1 MSWMCGAA
9 QHLEA
14 ARFLADIFALRRVRR
29 ADDDQELRGFEC
41 SKGLRDFIEIGN
53 LQLKSRRFGKGRCFT
68 SARVRRAST
77 EGRRWA
83 RAAPNKRLALFNA
96 APESW
101 VTFQKIIPR
110 MCVVDTHGYDKA
122 GSACASKSSS
132 EDAGRMA
139 EQDAGPVISRGREGV
154 LCVYLIS
161 SQPPGI
167 F

>member
-14 ARFLADIFALRRVRR
+14 ARFLADVFALRRVRR

-53 LQLKSRRFGKGRCFT
+53 LRLKSRRFGKGRCFT
-68 SARVRRAST
+68 SARARRAST

-122 GSACASKSSS
+122 GRRPRARARASRPPRTLDEWLNRTRVRLSA
-132 EDAGRMA
+132 EAGRGFYA
-139 EQDAGPVISRGREGV
+139 ST
-154 LCVYLIS
+154 
-161 SQPPGI
+161 
-167 F
+167 